1 MSAHHQHLD
10 DTVMKVCWM
19 MNQVGVGDETS
30 VLLHIDHVMYD
41 QVIVMLVLPL
51 LLGAIEKITM
61 QIKIHMD
68 LKTI

>member
-1 MSAHHQHLD
+1 
-10 DTVMKVCWM
+10 M
-19 MNQVGVGDETS
+19 MNQVGVGVETS
-30 VLLHIDHVMYD
+30 VLLHIDHVIYD

-51 LLGAIEKITM
+51 LLDAIEKITM